1 MTKPN
6 IILTGFMGSGK
17 TTVGKLLAKQLSY
30 NFVDTDSLIEQRCGM
45 TVQELFKTKGEE
57 VFRIMEADIARELG
71 TGQGMVISTGGGL
84 MLNPTNARALSASG
98 RIFCL
103 VASPEE
109 TLKRVSIDSG
119 AQRPLLDMATP
130 LDRIVELLQER
141 QDGYSRFQQ
150 IVTTGKSPEEVADNL
165 LKIFRE
171 NPDLNRP
178 MICKVLQ

>member
-30 NFVDTDSLIEQRCGM
+30 NFVDTDRLIEKRCGM

-57 VFRIMEADIARELG
+57 GFRSMEADIARELG
-71 TGQGMVISTGGGL
+71 TGQGMVISTGGKL
-84 MLNPTNARALSASG
+84 MLNPTNVQALSASG

-109 TLKRVSIDSG
+109 TLKRVSVDSG
-119 AQRPLLDMATP
+119 AKRPLLDMANP
-130 LDRIVELLQER
+130 MDRIVELLQER

-150 IVTTGKSPEEVADNL
+150 IVTTGKSPKEVADNL

-171 NPDLNRP
+171 NPDLSRP
-178 MICKVLQ
+178 MLTKELQ